1 MSLGDEREMW
11 DRLSALLRM
20 LSDGRWHDTVALS
33 QSTGLPENLTLDL
46 VEFLSRFNLVE
57 FDRRLKKVRA
67 VEEFA
72 DLLKRGV

>member
-33 QSTGLPENLTLDL
+33 QSTGLPENLTFDL

>member
-57 FDRRLKKVRA
+57 FDRRLKRVRA

>member
-1 MSLGDEREMW
+1 MGDEREMW

>member
-1 MSLGDEREMW
+1 MSLSDERETW
-11 DRLSALLRM
+11 DKLSTLLRI
-20 LSDGRWHDTVALS
+20 LSDGLWHNTVALS
-33 QSTGLPENLTLDL
+33 QSTGLPENLTLDF

-57 FDRRLKKVRA
+57 FDRRLKRVRA